1 MFQDPAFL
9 TTRPASSAK
18 ETFPRNM
25 IASTCRKNVQFYKYV
40 SWVLSHFSHSV
51 FLLAALL
58 VTFHPLE
65 YAQIVFKIYIT
76 HLFQE
81 DFLNHLKHLLHEKT
95 LYFTLIHFY
104 QFHIL
109 NVLNLWWLFYISK
122 LFKEI
127 WITSISGKPQILS
140 LKLLVFSLTPWA
152 FVVKCLI
159 CVI

>member
-25 IASTCRKNVQFYKYV
+25 IASTCRKNMQFYKYV

-76 HLFQE
+76 HLLQE
-81 DFLNHLKHLLHEKT
+81 NFLNHLKHLLHEKT
-95 LYFTLIHFY
+95 LYIYTSTFL
-104 QFHIL
+104 
-109 NVLNLWWLFYISK
+109 
-122 LFKEI
+122 
-127 WITSISGKPQILS
+127 SISH
-140 LKLLVFSLTPWA
+140 F
-152 FVVKCLI
+152 KCI
-159 CVI
+159 IFMVIVLYLNKTI